1 MVEATT
7 TPAGEKITIDQVP
20 KHSRYFKKL
29 PLNPV
34 TSSE

>member
-1 MVEATT
+1 MVEANT
-7 TPAGEKITIDQVP
+7 TPGGEKIIIDQMQ

-29 PLNPV
+29 QVNPV